1 MLALATSV
9 PSLLS
14 TIGLVPRTLAILSMI
29 ALCQVRL
36 RSRNRCHTRVA
47 LVGHLATCS
56 TNDFTTLLLLNVVQ
70 LFLTSLVNCDDVF
83 LQDSQLL
90 LEIVELVIEIIL
102 GLLVLIEL
110 LI

>member
-1 MLALATSV
+1 MVAL
-9 PSLLS
+9 
-14 TIGLVPRTLAILSMI
+14 G
-29 ALCQVRL
+29 QVRL

-70 LFLTSLVNCDDVF
+70 LFLTSLVNCNDVL

-90 LEIVELVIEIIL
+90 LEVVQLVIEIIFR
-102 GLLVLIEL
+102 LLVLVEL
-110 LI
+110 LV